1 MASRTGYIKKSEL
14 QLFKNLRRIGL
25 RALVIE
31 EDDDLIGAAISQ
43 NGDEILLSTKLG
55 MACRFDQNDDQIRP
69 MGRTARGVT
78 GMRFKLP
85 GDEVVSLEIIREHS
99 YDEPESMTD
108 AEADDMDNLNESIEA
123 EEDISSTGPEVLVVT
138 TGGMGKRSC
147 VSTYRKT
154 NRGARGVVNIR
165 LRENETVLGVVQ
177 VTDEDELMMTTE
189 RGQLVRI
196 PVHEIRRVGRA
207 AKGVIIMRLND
218 GDRITGISKVAAS
231 EEKASE
237 NNAAENAPQT
247 EAPAPQEAP
256 AAENQNTEQT
266 PEQE

>member
-1 MASRTGYIKKSEL
+1 
-14 QLFKNLRRIGL
+14 
-25 RALVIE
+25 
-31 EDDDLIGAAISQ
+31 
-43 NGDEILLSTKLG
+43 

-108 AEADDMDNLNESIEA
+108 AEADDMDNLSESLEA
-123 EEDISSTGPEVLVVT
+123 EEDLSSTGPEVLVVT

-177 VTDEDELMMTTE
+177 ITDEDELMMTTE

-196 PVHEIRRVGRA
+196 PVSEIRRVGRA

-218 GDRITGISKVAAS
+218 GDRITGISKVASA
-231 EEKASE
+231 EKAQE
-237 NNAAENAPQT
+237 NSDAQQT
-247 EAPAPQEAP
+247 ETAGAATVQESVPQ
-256 AAENQNTEQT
+256 AESSGAEEQT

>member
-1 MASRTGYIKKSEL
+1 
-14 QLFKNLRRIGL
+14 
-25 RALVIE
+25 
-31 EDDDLIGAAISQ
+31 
-43 NGDEILLSTKLG
+43 
-55 MACRFDQNDDQIRP
+55 
-69 MGRTARGVT
+69 
-78 GMRFKLP
+78 MRFKLP

-99 YDEPESMTD
+99 YDEPESMSD
-108 AEADDMDNLNESIEA
+108 AEADDMDNLSESLEA
-123 EEDISSTGPEVLVVT
+123 EEDVSSTGPEVLVVT

-177 VTDEDELMMTTE
+177 VTDDDELMMTTE

-218 GDRITGISKVAAS
+218 GDRITGISKVAA
-231 EEKASE
+231 
-237 NNAAENAPQT
+237 AENKTAETAP
-247 EAPAPQEAP
+247 EAEVPAETTPAQEEP
-256 AAENQNTEQT
+256 VVENTSAEA

>member
-1 MASRTGYIKKSEL
+1 MSMFSNENSCVLLNIAS
-14 QLFKNLRRIGL
+14 LRFL
-25 RALVIE
+25 AKPQ
-31 EDDDLIGAAISQ
+31 D
-43 NGDEILLSTKLG
+43 
-55 MACRFDQNDDQIRP
+55 
-69 MGRTARGVT
+69 AREQCT
-78 GMRFKLP
+78 P
-85 GDEVVSLEIIREHS
+85 ASAPNIRER
-99 YDEPESMTD
+99 P
-108 AEADDMDNLNESIEA
+108 AKQ
-123 EEDISSTGPEVLVVT
+123 T

-154 NRGARGVVNIR
+154 NRGARGVVNVR

-231 EEKASE
+231 EKTES
-237 NNAAENAPQT
+237 AATTEQPENANT
-247 EAPAPQEAP
+247 VQEP
-256 AAENQNTEQT
+256 VPPRETPVAEEQT